1 MEELE
6 QISEQLIEKDVNRL
20 LREFEDTEVPE
31 GAAIPSTLVVS
42 LYEIMLRP
50 ALLDLPQMNTG
61 AAFPTMM
68 SVLCRWKPLTD
79 VPQVNLTRMAFG
91 ILRLIG
97 STWVEVSQWAKAFSW
112 HDFSDTRFAAHF
124 DAMVRFWESLL
135 LSGEQLETD
144 FFYTPPNP
152 PFFELMTFT
161 LRRTSHLNTTGDLF
175 KRYRLFTRIV
185 GIALSKVMQTHRAL
199 EMLLAVLHKDQEQKI
214 WVGEAKPL
222 VRAIELV
229 TELVEPGL
237 DPKAV
242 HNTSALSTAAQVAQ
256 GLVATASH
264 EFSLDEYLILVN
276 KICNALLASHES
288 AKDHPMLRKSIKQI
302 VQIGLE
308 RRPPLV
314 PDISVKSLW
323 VRFVDPKTDM
333 KLIRAAQRAESQF
346 LRHAILDELHDTA
359 GVRQAL
365 FPQRMIVS
373 SVLEGPSSFP
383 LIIDALC
390 HCCTLSLLDLNNPH
404 DVLRDKHLNI
414 AREVLTHL
422 GNAMESTAKSADKA
436 QWSSIMGESRV
447 RSEHSASEFKVSA
460 EQRKIVATVAV
471 YWLSSAHVQA
481 SFHRFMAIAAFNL
494 KRNGPEET
502 VEASL
507 FLQHPRQT
515 AIGLRSILWDVQLL
529 RFKACASS
537 FPTLLDLVSRFMQTE
552 WFRVA
557 VSNAPFAMVGV
568 GAPSLKSASNHI
580 VDTDSQSDEEIASD
594 ILPLAWLLV
603 RNMLTPS
610 VTPITA
616 DSSTASKASTRG
628 VMGASAPVEQRRTYV
643 NVKAIS
649 GALRTLI
656 VIFTHFSSSFIV
668 QRAISSA
675 PKWLPTFLRLPLW
688 LKESKLLEDRGVDVV
703 PMWKGASMSI
713 RKQMLAQAVLL
724 GEEINKVLESVIEW
738 INPVEWT
745 NLLSM
750 PLKVAP
756 PKVEAPSSPFANR
769 NSITST
775 WENKQSKPVLNGSS
789 LFTGGG
795 AGANG
800 FSSSPST
807 QQRQLPSSM
816 ASSHSKNTN
825 SATTNKSM
833 LPANLRQKILPSA
846 PVEPTPPPGMTL
858 QEKKEAD
865 AELAR
870 QAADRRKREANG
882 AATALAEDAI
892 VVKDTVAE
900 RTKKTA
906 PSMNEL
912 HAKGRRMR
920 LKSMDELYDRVT
932 DLAFHNLNFPKDLL
946 SGAGLIPNTFTTVD
960 DYISTFEPLLLM
972 ELQAQLQTARDDMI
986 PEATTKRILYKRE
999 YGASHEISVEK
1010 QNEWSSGSVFLM
1022 WPKSMKDPSADLKV
1036 LLADASNMPHC
1047 IGVATKDKNK
1057 QKKQHGQGP
1066 GAGLTLEGDD
1076 ARLSIRVIVNQN
1088 TKDHRSGLHSKLSI
1102 GADWNFCSFFSLT
1115 TVLRQ
1120 WTALQSIESLAHVHD
1135 LLRPSI
1141 GDNPNFMPHLSAL
1154 NVRDV
1159 ASKLNEQRKF
1169 NLSQR
1174 SAVESALR
1182 TRGFSFIQGPP
1193 GTGKTRTLVGLLSCV
1208 IALQGAPVLVCTPS
1222 NSAINEVIDRI
1233 MSFGLYDMT
1242 SSKSDAYIKEFTL
1255 VRVGNHPDMPERIKQ
1270 ISLKELT
1277 MRQGDKIRKDG
1288 FEKVQASI
1296 LKGADIVCTTLS
1308 SSASHALIA
1317 ANIPFKTVI
1326 IDEAAQ
1332 AVELET
1338 LIPLQY
1344 RCEQCIMIGDPQQ
1357 LPATVFAKNNFLYER
1372 SLFARFSETMIRE
1385 RILLLN
1391 TQYRMHPDI
1400 SLFPNRHF
1408 YNGKLIDGTV
1418 AEPSGWSGSLLL
1430 PTAGASSASSSSSAP
1445 ASSKPLTQEARNVF
1459 SSLRFF
1465 DITQSA
1471 NANTGARSMGNQ
1483 DEVVFIISLVHK
1495 LLASN
1500 PKIIFDNKIVVITPY
1515 QLQRS
1520 MLKRA
1525 FGVQA
1530 TSNSIFGMIEV
1541 ATVDSYQ
1548 GREKDIVIVSTV
1560 RATKGSSIGF
1570 LADVRRLN
1578 VALTRAKKSLW
1589 IVGKS
1594 STLSVNPEWKA
1605 LLDSLNERHMLT
1617 TVATKPDV
1625 WWSSL

>member
-6 QISEQLIEKDVNRL
+6 QISEQLIDKDVDRL
-20 LREFEDTEVPE
+20 LSEFEDIELPE
-31 GAAIPSTLVVS
+31 GAEVPSNIVIP

-50 ALLDLPQMNTG
+50 ALLDLPRLNTG
-61 AAFPTMM
+61 EAFPTMM
-68 SVLCRWKPLTD
+68 GVLCRWKPQSD
-79 VPQVNLTRMAFG
+79 SPQVNLTRIAFG

-97 STWVEVSQWAKAFSW
+97 CTWVEVSQWAKAFSW
-112 HDFSDTRFAAHF
+112 HDFSETRFAAHF
-124 DAMVRFWESLL
+124 DAMMRFWESLL
-135 LSGEQLETD
+135 LSGEQLDTD
-144 FFYTPPNP
+144 FYFGPPNAA
-152 PFFELMTFT
+152 FFDSMTFT
-161 LRRTSHLNTTGDLF
+161 LRRTSHLTSAADLF
-175 KRYRLFTRIV
+175 RRYRLFPRVAT
-185 GIALSKVMQTHRAL
+185 IALSKIMQPHRAL
-199 EMLLAVLHKDQEQKI
+199 EMLLAVLHKDQDQKI
-214 WVGEAKPL
+214 WNGEEKPIA
-222 VRAIELV
+222 RAIELV
-229 TELVEPGL
+229 TSLVEPGL
-237 DPKAV
+237 DPKAA
-242 HNTSALSTAAQVAQ
+242 HTISSLSTAAQVAQ
-256 GLVATASH
+256 GLVATAAR
-264 EFSLDEYLILVN
+264 EFSLSDYLMLVN
-276 KICNALLASHES
+276 SVCSALLIPYES
-288 AKDHPMLRKSIKQI
+288 NKEHPILRKAIKQI

-308 RRPPLV
+308 RRPPVV
-314 PDISVKSLW
+314 PDVSVKSLW
-323 VRFVDPKTDM
+323 VRFVDPKTDTA
-333 KLIRAAQRAESQF
+333 LIRAAQRAESQF
-346 LRHAILDELHDTA
+346 LRHAILDEIHETT

-373 SVLEGPSSFP
+373 SVLEGPSAFP

-390 HCCTLSLLDLNNPH
+390 HCCTLALLDLTNTH
-404 DVLRDKHLNI
+404 DTLRDKHRNI
-414 AREVLTHL
+414 AQEVLNHL

-436 QWSSIMGESRV
+436 QWSSIMGEARV
-447 RSEHSASEFKVSA
+447 RSEHSASEFKVSEA
-460 EQRKIVATVAV
+460 QRKIVATVAV
-471 YWLSSAHVQA
+471 YWLSSAAAQA

-502 VEASL
+502 LEASL

-515 AIGLRSILWDVQLL
+515 AIGLRSILWDIQLL
-529 RFKACASS
+529 RYKSCASS
-537 FPTLLDLVSRFMQTE
+537 FPTLFDLVSRFMQTE

-557 VSNAPFAMVGV
+557 VSNSPFATVGI
-568 GAPSLKSASNHI
+568 GAPSLKSHSNQV
-580 VDTDSQSDEEIASD
+580 VDTDAQTDEEIASD

-603 RNMLTPS
+603 KNILTPS
-610 VTPITA
+610 VITVSQE
-616 DSSTASKASTRG
+616 SSKSSSRG
-628 VMGASAPVEQRRTYV
+628 VMGATAPVERRRIYV
-643 NVKAIS
+643 NIKALS

-656 VIFTHFSSSFIV
+656 VIFTHFSPSFIV

-688 LKESKLLEDRGVDVV
+688 LKEARLLEDRGDLV
-703 PMWKGASMSI
+703 PMWKGASVSI
-713 RKQMLAQAVLL
+713 RKQMLAQSIVMG
-724 GEEINKVLESVIEW
+724 GEMNKVLESVIDW
-738 INPVEWT
+738 INPAEWAS
-745 NLLSM
+745 LLET
-750 PLKVAP
+750 PLK
-756 PKVEAPSSPFANR
+756 PKPESAASPLASR

-775 WENKQSKPVLNGSS
+775 WETKQSKPVLNGSS
-789 LFTGGG
+789 LFSGGG
-795 AGANG
+795 APSSSSSTAPSSNQQRHLPT
-800 FSSSPST
+800 SISSPSK
-807 QQRQLPSSM
+807 LP
-816 ASSHSKNTN
+816 
-825 SATTNKSM
+825 SATTTKPM
-833 LPANLRQKILPSA
+833 LPNHLRQKVLLST
-846 PVEPTPPPGMTL
+846 PVEPTPPPGMSL

-882 AATALAEDAI
+882 AVALAEETI

-900 RTKKTA
+900 RTKKSA

-932 DLAFHNLNFPKDLL
+932 DLAFHSLTFPKDLMT
-946 SGAGLIPNTFTTVD
+946 GAGVIPNTFTTVD
-960 DYISTFEPLLLM
+960 EYISTFEPLLLM

-986 PEATTKRILYKRE
+986 PEALTKRLLYKRE
-999 YGASHEISVEK
+999 YGVSHEISVEK
-1010 QNEWSSGSVFLM
+1010 QTDWSSGSVFLM
-1022 WPKSMKDPSADLKV
+1022 WPKTSKDASAELKV

-1057 QKKQHGQGP
+1057 QKKQPHGGP

-1088 TKDHRSGLHSKLSI
+1088 TKDHRSGLAHKLTI
-1102 GADWNFCSFFSLT
+1102 GADWNFCKFFSLT

-1120 WTALQSIESLAHVHD
+1120 WTALQSIESLLQVND

-1141 GDNPNFMPHLSAL
+1141 GDNPNYMPHLSSL

-1233 MSFGLYDMT
+1233 MSYGLYDMT
-1242 SSKSDAYIKEFTL
+1242 STKSDAYIKEFNL
-1255 VRVGNHPDMPERIKQ
+1255 VRVGQHPDMPERIKQ
-1270 ISLKELT
+1270 FSLKELT
-1277 MRQGDKIRKDG
+1277 MRQSDKIRKDG
-1288 FEKVQASI
+1288 FEKVQAAV

-1308 SSASHALIA
+1308 SSASHALMT

-1372 SLFARFSETMIRE
+1372 SLFARFSETMTKE

-1408 YNGKLIDGTV
+1408 YHGKLLDGTV
-1418 AEPSGWSGSLLL
+1418 AEPSNWSGSLML
-1430 PTAGASSASSSSSAP
+1430 PASMSSASSASSSSA
-1445 ASSKPLTQEARNVF
+1445 ASSKPLSDEARNIF

-1465 DITQSA
+1465 DLTQSS
-1471 NANTGARSMGNQ
+1471 NANSGARSMGNQ
-1483 DEVVFIISLVHK
+1483 DEVNFVVALIRK
-1495 LLASN
+1495 LLAQN
-1500 PKIIFDNKIVVITPY
+1500 PRIVFDNKIVVITPY

-1525 FGVQA
+1525 FGIHA

-1594 STLSVNPEWKA
+1594 STLSVNPEWSA
-1605 LLDSLNERHMLT
+1605 LLNSLNERHMLT
-1617 TVATKPDV
+1617 TVSTKPDA
-1625 WWSSL
+1625 WWGAL